1 MVLPLEWPI
10 LKRSW
15 QDFQGTS
22 EGLGRLV
29 FLVVCGR
36 LPSAFPRDPKLQCP
50 TLPGSPASHA
60 PTGTW
65 AEDQLRVLHKWGHL
79 GWGMVHHWPYLRC
92 RRRRSPAAGAPRDAP
107 GQAHGGAHGHC
118 GRRARRRT
126 DAPPSRSDGS
136 CAPGQDLSAAPPLRP
151 GGSCPGPR
159 S

>member
-1 MVLPLEWPI
+1 MVQPLEWSI

-15 QDFQGTS
+15 QGSQGTS
-22 EGLGRLV
+22 ELGWASIPGCVGPPAEYLSQRPQV
-29 FLVVCGR
+29 TVPHPARFSRAPHADRHVGR
-36 LPSAFPRDPKLQCP
+36 GSAAGPPQIR
-50 TLPGSPASHA
+50 S
-60 PTGTW
+60 TW
-65 AEDQLRVLHKWGHL
+65 AG
-79 GWGMVHHWPYLRC
+79 GMAHHWPYLRC
-92 RRRRSPAAGAPRDAP
+92 CRRRSPAAGAPRDAP

-136 CAPGQDLSAAPPLRP
+136 CAAGLDLSAAPPLRP